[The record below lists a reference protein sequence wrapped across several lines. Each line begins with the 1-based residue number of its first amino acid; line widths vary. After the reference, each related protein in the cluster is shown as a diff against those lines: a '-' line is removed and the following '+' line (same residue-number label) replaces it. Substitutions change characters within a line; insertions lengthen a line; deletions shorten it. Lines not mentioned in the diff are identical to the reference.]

1 MVPPVSANVLPAAD
15 LLSRLPPE
23 SSVVNRKMFPRDSS
37 EDSLSACDQLQ
48 IYGTRQRLSLTGK
61 GRGGE
66 IVGGL
71 RLAVHF
77 SKAISDAC
85 MN

>member
-1 MVPPVSANVLPAAD
+1 MVSPVSANVLPAAD

-23 SSVVNRKMFPRDSS
+23 SSAVNRKMFPRDSS
-37 EDSLSACDQLQ
+37 EDSLSACDRPQ
-48 IYGTRQRLSLTGK
+48 IYGTRRRLSLTGEG
-61 GRGGE
+61 GRGE

-71 RLAVHF
+71 RPAVRF

>member
-1 MVPPVSANVLPAAD
+1 M
-15 LLSRLPPE
+15 
-23 SSVVNRKMFPRDSS
+23 VNRKVFSRDSS
-37 EDSLSACDQLQ
+37 EDSLSACYQFQ
-48 IYGTRQRLSLTGK
+48 IYGTRQRLLLTGK
-61 GRGGE
+61 GQGGE

>member
-1 MVPPVSANVLPAAD
+1 MWLTA
-15 LLSRLPPE
+15 
-23 SSVVNRKMFPRDSS
+23 KCFPRDSS
-37 EDSLSACDQLQ
+37 DDSLSACDQLQ
-48 IYGTRQRLSLTGK
+48 IYGTRHRLPLTGR

-77 SKAISDAC
+77 SKAVSDAC